1 MLWDLKC
8 TGRFNSS
15 FYSVQ
20 DNVICRVMNVFGLF
34 LVWVWR
40 DDWAFLLIV
49 IFIITGDDWWNRKK
63 MLYWVC
69 KWSVSILCWN
79 LKKNVLRA
87 LLAGGRNQVLK
98 FKNVKLH
105 EPYLMLTL
113 KVRKDIIGISVDKLS
128 DIELTGIVSQWY
140 MTFVSLTLLP
150 WCAGFPSTALFMLGK
165 MLSYNHSKGK
175 VQEIYSTP
183 NLCNCREIIM

>member
-1 MLWDLKC
+1 
-8 TGRFNSS
+8 
-15 FYSVQ
+15 
-20 DNVICRVMNVFGLF
+20 
-34 LVWVWR
+34 
-40 DDWAFLLIV
+40 
-49 IFIITGDDWWNRKK
+49 

-113 KVRKDIIGISVDKLS
+113 KVRKDIVGISVDKLP
-128 DIELTGIVSQWY
+128 DIELTGIVSQW
-140 MTFVSLTLLP
+140 
-150 WCAGFPSTALFMLGK
+150 
-165 MLSYNHSKGK
+165 
-175 VQEIYSTP
+175 
-183 NLCNCREIIM
+183 